1 MSFFANFILDQ
12 GVDVKLN
19 IRNFLK
25 WLHSKRDEAVQSIF
39 WSLLFAIAMLI
50 DYSGF
55 LKEGSDNYLDLPDVV
70 GPKGKAMTI

>member
-1 MSFFANFILDQ
+1 M
-12 GVDVKLN
+12 
-19 IRNFLK
+19 K

-55 LKEGSDNYLDLPDVV
+55 LREGSDNPLDLPDFV
-70 GPKGKAMTI
+70 GPKGKAMTNSTSKKTKVAKLAAAGDIFKS